1 MNICNIFIQVNL
13 LSNLFEINESGSSL
27 KLYVSII
34 IIIIR
39 IGNRVFDEKFNFDLT
54 GLKIA
59 K

>member
-39 IGNRVFDEKFNFDLT
+39 IGNSVFDEKFNFDL
-54 GLKIA
+54 IWIEDC
-59 K
+59 

>member
-1 MNICNIFIQVNL
+1 MNL

-27 KLYVSII
+27 KLYVLII

-39 IGNRVFDEKFNFDLT
+39 IDSVFDEKFNFDLT

>member
-27 KLYVSII
+27 KLYVLII

-39 IGNRVFDEKFNFDLT
+39 IGNSVFDEKFNFDL
-54 GLKIA
+54 IWIEDC
-59 K
+59 